1 MLDHVLRDGFHQR
14 VIGDGLHENPA
25 VVVLGRRGNI
35 HLQGEGGPFLLQ
47 AVVDVFDRFEPGH
60 ARVVDMVR
68 LVVQHHQFVDV
79 AHDHAQIHFG
89 VGGRAAGPLA
99 QKIVH
104 RVFILGRC
112 GNIVAGVDA
121 VDVGQKDV
129 AGGTGDAHLV
139 LDVQGQLKIVA
150 PVAPVHAVAGD
161 DRIFKENAQ
170 PLKILIDAIQHDD
183 VGGNHQKVARKLRL
197 RLIQLVIIAPGQR
210 QAQHLGLAGAGRH
223 FDHKTPPGFVEHPRR
238 NHAGTIKAHHVV
250 LVLHTH
256 HVVQV
261 DDRLQRLPLRKVIL
275 KLGHR
280 AIGPGLEVRGVEPPV
295 EQAAAGVRTPGIA
308 AVPPFLH
315 LAAKLRRQ
323 GRHQLVHAG
332 IAQGLIRRKPAER
345 RVEDGVGRFGEVGME
360 RHYFFPTATSTI
372 VMVSLPKM
380 STTLTASLR
389 RPGSHS

>member
-1 MLDHVLRDGFHQR
+1 MAAGSDRLRTVFGLSGPSIALALHQLGAAGGVGQDGMLDHVLRDGFHQR

-129 AGGTGDAHLV
+129 AGGVADAHLV
-139 LDVQGQLKIVA
+139 LHVQG
-150 PVAPVHAVAGD
+150 
-161 DRIFKENAQ
+161 
-170 PLKILIDAIQHDD
+170 
-183 VGGNHQKVARKLRL
+183 
-197 RLIQLVIIAPGQR
+197 
-210 QAQHLGLAGAGRH
+210 
-223 FDHKTPPGFVEHPRR
+223 
-238 NHAGTIKAHHVV
+238 
-250 LVLHTH
+250 
-256 HVVQV
+256 
-261 DDRLQRLPLRKVIL
+261 
-275 KLGHR
+275 
-280 AIGPGLEVRGVEPPV
+280 
-295 EQAAAGVRTPGIA
+295 
-308 AVPPFLH
+308 
-315 LAAKLRRQ
+315 
-323 GRHQLVHAG
+323 
-332 IAQGLIRRKPAER
+332 
-345 RVEDGVGRFGEVGME
+345 
-360 RHYFFPTATSTI
+360 
-372 VMVSLPKM
+372 
-380 STTLTASLR
+380 
-389 RPGSHS
+389 